1 MEGSWNQNYE
11 YALYIRN
18 TPGYD
23 PDQRAKLKLKSVC
36 FESGNPKLQ

>member
-1 MEGSWNQNYE
+1 MNMYWR
-11 YALYIRN
+11 LYTRN